1 MGGGHQPRSAAVTGT
16 QINHGTPLR
25 RGAGKRHQ
33 SIDGS
38 PTCSSDRLIE
48 TGVEADVNIFTT
60 PNFGIEAIGVR
71 TVVVVS
77 RDIGS
82 C

>member
-1 MGGGHQPRSAAVTGT
+1 MGGGHQPRSAAITGT
-16 QINHGTPLR
+16 QIHHGAPPG

-38 PTCSSDRLIE
+38 PACSSDRLIE
-48 TGVEADVNIFTT
+48 TGIEADVNVFTT
-60 PNFGIEAIGVR
+60 PNFGIEAISVR

-77 RDIGS
+77 SDIGS